1 MYWNQRASDI
11 DRKWGREKHDYVLLS
26 RVISFVKPRRLL
38 DFGCGSG
45 RLFPLY
51 NNLKIKE
58 VIGQDVSS
66 EALKIAEDRYHFPNV
81 KTVKQGILETN
92 FPSQSF
98 DLVVS
103 NRVMQHIAHND
114 IQTII
119 TKLTDLGKNIYI
131 NEMSDSDYT
140 GESFYLFR
148 HSYVELFSECKYKVI
163 QSGLLGKQRWFLFAK
178 NSKESDES

>member
-38 DFGCGSG
+38 DFGCGSD

-58 VIGQDVSS
+58 VIGQDGSS

-103 NRVMQHIAHND
+103 DRVLQNIPHSD
-114 IQTII
+114 IEKVIK
-119 TKLTDLGKNIYI
+119 KLTDLGKNIYI
-131 NEMSDSDYT
+131 NEMYDSDFSS
-140 GESFYLFR
+140 ESFYMFKHNYVKLFD
-148 HSYVELFSECKYKVI
+148 KYGFKVI
-163 QSGLLGKQRWFLFAK
+163 RKGLLGKQTWFLFGK
-178 NSKESDES
+178 NFKESDEL